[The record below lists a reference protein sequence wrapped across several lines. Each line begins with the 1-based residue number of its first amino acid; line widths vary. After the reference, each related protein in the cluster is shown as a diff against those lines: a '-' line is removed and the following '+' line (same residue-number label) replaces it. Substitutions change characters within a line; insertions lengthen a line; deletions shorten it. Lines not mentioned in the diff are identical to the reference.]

1 PRPCT
6 RPWAAPCVRP
16 SASRATWCPAPRGSC
31 DGGRRFPSPL
41 GGEGGSRSETDE
53 GDVDVT
59 LRPVACGRSPL
70 IRAPPAPTFSPEGR
84 RKIRRGRRAVNVTLI
99 GYGSGN
105 VASVR
110 FALERLGARVRITDD
125 PADVDE
131 AERIILPGVGAAGYA
146 MQRLKALDL
155 IEPLRRFQRP
165 LLGVCL
171 GQQLLCETSAEDEDA
186 ENGGADLLGLIPGR
200 VEAILPAPS
209 RPSPHMGWSRLT
221 TRRDDPLLDGVKDG
235 DWAYFVHGYVCP

>member
-1 PRPCT
+1 
-6 RPWAAPCVRP
+6 
-16 SASRATWCPAPRGSC
+16 
-31 DGGRRFPSPL
+31 
-41 GGEGGSRSETDE
+41 
-53 GDVDVT
+53 
-59 LRPVACGRSPL
+59 
-70 IRAPPAPTFSPEGR
+70 
-84 RKIRRGRRAVNVTLI
+84 VNVTLI

-155 IEPLRRFQRP
+155 IEPLRRFPRP

-171 GQQLLCETSAEDEDA
+171 GQQLLFDASAEDEDA
-186 ENGGADLLGLIPGR
+186 ENGGAALLGLIPGR

-235 DWAYFVHGYVCP
+235 DWAYFVHGYVCPDGPATLAAADYGVAVPAMVNSANRWGCQFHPERSAALGARILKNFLELPA